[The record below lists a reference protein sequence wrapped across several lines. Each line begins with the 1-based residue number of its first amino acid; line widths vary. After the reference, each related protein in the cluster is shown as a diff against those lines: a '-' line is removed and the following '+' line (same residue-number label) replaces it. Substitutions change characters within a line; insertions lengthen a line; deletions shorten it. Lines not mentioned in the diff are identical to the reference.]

1 MSANVS
7 PFNIC
12 FCSPRVKSARP
23 KLKKR
28 SAPSSIPLIA
38 FVQFIFCSL
47 QLLFLQSRLWSARP
61 LHSTAALFIMSEVGV
76 AIDYLESEME
86 WQLFWYEL
94 LHDFTCTLQ
103 SLSRSTDGFLW
114 RADMTTTNRKTLG
127 NSRLRKLMGVFDK
140 HRHTHT
146 HTMVC
151 AGCYCKCHRSATEF
165 LQFKRCKI
173 SHTENALNLSD
184 FPAMPTTESA
194 VQDHNWN

>member
-23 KLKKR
+23 KLKKKKKR
-28 SAPSSIPLIA
+28 SPPSSIPLIA

-146 HTMVC
+146 HTPWFVQ
-151 AGCYCKCHRSATEF
+151 AATVNV
-165 LQFKRCKI
+165 I
-173 SHTENALNLSD
+173 AALLNFYNSKD
-184 FPAMPTTESA
+184 ARFPTQKM
-194 VQDHNWN
+194 H